1 LRGVTAQVLAP
12 HIDELSACSST
23 FYFYWIFGYGL
34 QELSMKFSVQREDIH
49 QAAAAVQRAT
59 ATRVIQ
65 PILSNILI
73 IAENEKLKLSATDLD
88 FAIETS
94 IPAHIVE
101 AGQSTLSAKKLSEI
115 LGKLPNSREIEFDID
130 HQTQMAR
137 IQSGTAIFD
146 MRTLPSDDF
155 PIIPSLDNT
164 VSEDGVGGILEVDAK
179 ALTRAINQ
187 TTFAAASYDANNVL
201 GGVYFQINADGLEM
215 AATDGSRLARRVEA
229 VDSSQATSMNPV
241 SAIIPARTLQEFMKL
256 SASDS
261 NNPTVK
267 IAIYNGQIS
276 FRTAR
281 YYVLSRLLD
290 GQYPKYNQLIPLD
303 NKVVAYANRKEFIEC
318 LERTAVMAN
327 ERTNIVKMMLDGNVL
342 SLAAQTPDV
351 GDSKDTMSV
360 HYDGEPLNIAFNYK
374 YVLDALK
381 VIESDD
387 VRMETN
393 GPLAP
398 TLFKARE
405 ENGYLCLVMPVQV
418 K

>member
-1 LRGVTAQVLAP
+1 
-12 HIDELSACSST
+12 
-23 FYFYWIFGYGL
+23 
-34 QELSMKFSVQREDIH
+34 MKFSVQREDIH
-49 QAAAAVQRAT
+49 QAVAAVQRAT

-73 IAENEKLKLSATDLD
+73 IADNEKLKLSATDLD

-94 IPAHIVE
+94 IPAHIVI

-115 LGKLPNSREIEFDID
+115 LGKLPNSREVEFDID
-130 HQTQMAR
+130 HKTQMAR

-155 PIIPSLDNT
+155 PIVPALDET
-164 VSEDGVGGILEVDAK
+164 VADADSGVGGVLEVDAK
-179 ALTRAINQ
+179 ALARAINQ

-229 VDSSQATSMNPV
+229 VQSVSLGPV
-241 SAIIPARTLQEFMKL
+241 SAIIPARTLQEFLKL

-261 NNPTVK
+261 GNPTVK

-276 FRTAR
+276 FRTSR

-290 GQYPKYNQLIPLD
+290 GQYPKYNQLIPQE
-303 NKVVAYANRKEFIEC
+303 NKVIAYANRKEFIEC

-327 ERTNIVKMMLDGNVL
+327 ERTNIVKMMLEGNLL

-351 GDSKDTMSV
+351 GDSKDTLSI

>member
-1 LRGVTAQVLAP
+1 
-12 HIDELSACSST
+12 
-23 FYFYWIFGYGL
+23 
-34 QELSMKFSVQREDIH
+34 MKFSVQREDVH
-49 QAAAAVQRAT
+49 QAVAAVQRAT

-73 IAENEKLKLSATDLD
+73 IADNEKLKLSATDLD

-94 IPAHIVE
+94 IPAHIVV

-115 LGKLPNSREIEFDID
+115 LGKLPNSREVEFDID
-130 HQTQMAR
+130 HETQMAR

-155 PIIPSLDNT
+155 PIVPALDET
-164 VSEDGVGGILEVDAK
+164 VADADSGVGGVLEVDAK
-179 ALTRAINQ
+179 ALARAINQ

-215 AATDGSRLARRVEA
+215 AATDGSRLARRIEA
-229 VDSSQATSMNPV
+229 VQSVSLGPV
-241 SAIIPARTLQEFMKL
+241 SAIIPARTLQEFLKL

-261 NNPTVK
+261 GNPTVK

-276 FRTAR
+276 FRTSR

-290 GQYPKYNQLIPLD
+290 GQYPKYNQLIPQE

-327 ERTNIVKMMLDGNVL
+327 ERTNIVKMMLEGNLL

-351 GDSKDTMSV
+351 GDSKDTLSI
-360 HYDGEPLNIAFNYK
+360 HYEGEPLNIAFNYK